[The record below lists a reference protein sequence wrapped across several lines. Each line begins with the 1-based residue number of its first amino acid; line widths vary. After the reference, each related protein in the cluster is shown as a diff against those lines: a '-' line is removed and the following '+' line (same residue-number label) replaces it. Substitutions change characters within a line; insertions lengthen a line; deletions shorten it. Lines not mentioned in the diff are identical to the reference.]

1 MSNNKLKN
9 TGFSDALANVGANV
23 LDNFKGV
30 FSALPVAKYA
40 SGARCK
46 IKING
51 KLVGFAFA
59 VSWNV
64 ETSVTEIRTID
75 EYTPW
80 ELAPKH
86 VKVSGTLSMLHIPG
100 EGPSV
105 SLHQSNVL
113 NFLQQKYIT
122 IEVRD
127 QQSDNLL
134 FFTNKAMVTSRTENL
149 RAEQLGDIVLTWQAI
164 GWKDEKEP
172 EAPKDWKDASK
183 DARQAAEEKLKSIQ
197 EKYAAKRRKLGF

>member
-9 TGFSDALANVGANV
+9 TGFSDALKGVGDNV

-30 FSALPVAKYA
+30 FSTLPVAKYA

-46 IKING
+46 LKING
-51 KLVGFAFA
+51 KLVGFAFG
-59 VSWNV
+59 VSWTV

-75 EYTPW
+75 EYMPW

-86 VKVSGTLSMLHIPG
+86 VRVHGTLSMLHIPG
-100 EGPSV
+100 EGPSI
-105 SLHQSNVL
+105 SLHQSHAL
-113 NFLQQKYIT
+113 NFLQQKYVT

-134 FFTNKAMVTSRTENL
+134 FFTNKAMIVSRSEDL
-149 RAEQLGDIVLTWQAI
+149 RAEQLGNITLSWQAI
-164 GWKDEKEP
+164 GWRDEKDP
-172 EAPKDWKDASK
+172 EAPRNWKKESV
-183 DARQAAEEKLKSIQ
+183 R
-197 EKYAAKRRKLGF
+197 

>member
-1 MSNNKLKN
+1 MSNNKLKD
-9 TGFSDALANVGANV
+9 TGFSDAIANVGANV
-23 LDNFKGV
+23 LEKFKGV

-46 IKING
+46 IKVNG
-51 KLVGFAFA
+51 KLVGFAFG
-59 VSWNV
+59 VSWHV
-64 ETSVTEIRTID
+64 ETSVTEVRTID
-75 EYTPW
+75 EYNAW

-86 VKVSGTLSMLHIPG
+86 VKVSGTLSLLHIPG
-100 EGPSV
+100 EGPSA

-127 QQSDNLL
+127 QQTDNLL
-134 FFTNKAMVTSRTENL
+134 FFTNKAMVTSRVENL
-149 RAEQLGDIVLTWQAI
+149 RAEQLGDITLTWQAV

-172 EAPKDWKDASK
+172 VAPKDWGASSK
-183 DARQAAEEKLKSIQ
+183 DAQQALQEKLKSIE
-197 EKYAAKRRKLGF
+197 EKYAAKRRNLGF